1 MLSEVYGGE
10 AMERSSVFVWD
21 EWLKEGHE
29 NMEDDE
35 ISGCPRSQRTYQNA
49 ENAEA
54 GAFR

>member
-1 MLSEVYGGE
+1 
-10 AMERSSVFVWD
+10 MERSSVFVWD